1 MASDES
7 RNLVLWGLI
16 AGDTGNN
23 GRAMIQRRNNKIL
36 IALKTLSQ

>member
-1 MASDES
+1 MANDES

-23 GRAMIQRRNNKIL
+23 GRTLIQGRNNKIL
-36 IALKTLSQ
+36 IALKILNQ